1 MEKLSVLDTTLRD
14 GCQGVKISYTVQDR
28 LKIISLLDDFGVS
41 YIELG
46 NPTYSPKDA
55 ELFKRLNTLRLKNSV
70 LACFGAT
77 RRLGRKA
84 DEDEALKSIA
94 DSFAPAAVIF
104 GKAWDLHVT
113 DILGTDLSENL
124 SMIYDSVRFLSE
136 HGKEVIFDAEHF
148 FDGFKNNPDYA
159 LKAVRA
165 AEEGGAKTVCLC
177 DTNGGAFPDEIQN
190 AVSFIRGKVGCQIG
204 IHAHNDG
211 AMAVSNSIF
220 AVAGGATHVQGT
232 MIGTGERCG
241 NANLSAVIANLQLKR
256 GYNIVPDISSLTYTC
271 RAISDISNLSM
282 RDLPYVGKNA
292 FSHKAGT
299 HIDGVMK
306 NPSSFEHIDPE
317 AVGNDRNFL
326 LSDFAGKSAA
336 YSMMKKI
343 IPGIKKDSPE
353 IAKVL
358 SRLKELEYKGYQF
371 EGAPASFELEIRRVL
386 NLNKKEFF
394 HLDRLRLLIEQ
405 DSKRDTDGYSSAYIK
420 VFAGGEEEIT
430 ACDSS
435 SGPVNAM
442 DSAIRKSLERF
453 YPEISAVRLT
463 DYKVRVIDSDSATS
477 AMVRVMIESSDS
489 VNSWTTVGVSKDVIM
504 ASKKALLD
512 SIEYYLI
519 KHDKSEGC

>member
-1 MEKLSVLDTTLRD
+1 MQKLSVLDTTLRD

-28 LKIISLLDDFGVS
+28 LKIISLLDDFGVT

-55 ELFKRLNTLRLKNSV
+55 ELFSKLKSLNLKNSR

-77 RRLGRKA
+77 RRIGKKA
-84 DEDEALKSIA
+84 EEDSSLKSIA
-94 DSFAPAAVIF
+94 ESVAPAAVIF

-124 SMIYDSVRFLSE
+124 SMIYDSARFLAD

-148 FDGFKNNPDYA
+148 FDGYKNNPDYA
-159 LKAVRA
+159 LAAVGA
-165 AEEGGAKTVCLC
+165 AYDAGASTVCLC
-177 DTNGGAFPDEIQN
+177 DTNGGAFPDEIES
-190 AVSFIRGKVGCQIG
+190 AVAAVRKAFGREVG

-220 AVAGGATHVQGT
+220 AVNGGATHVQGT

-256 GYNIVPDISSLTYTC
+256 GFNIVPDISALTYTC

-317 AVGNDRNFL
+317 TVGNDRTFL
-326 LSDFAGKSAA
+326 MSDFAGKSAA

-343 IPGIKKDSPE
+343 IPGITKDSPE

-358 SRLKELEYKGYQF
+358 ARLKELEFKGYQF

-405 DSKRDTDGYSSAYIK
+405 DSERDTDGYSSAYIK

-442 DSAIRKSLERF
+442 DSAIRKALERF

-463 DYKVRVIDSDSATS
+463 DYKVRVIDSDSATR

-489 VNSWTTVGVSKDVIM
+489 ESSWTTVGVSKDVIM

-519 KHDKSEGC
+519 KHDKSEG